1 MRSWMRGFLGATC
14 VAMLSACG
22 GGGSGGTPAATT
34 LGGTAAVG
42 APIVGGTVDVTCAGG
57 STLSTTSG
65 GTGAWQVTISGQTLP
80 CAIRI
85 SGGTVNAVANAT
97 SYHAVA
103 MAFGVANIT
112 PLTDLITAN
121 LAGAAPG
128 TWFSGLSGSTLRAI
142 TQNQID
148 TALANVRTAL
158 GLTTALNGAD
168 PITTA
173 FTAANG
179 NLLDDILEALA
190 AAGAAYGD
198 LLSRAQTGSFS
209 APVGFDF
216 QAAFTTVRAA
226 NAGSGGGGGG
236 NGGSCT
242 AGQTSLTYAGG
253 SNGGPHTDG
262 QVLCFTTISSTAL
275 VFPGKSLSN
284 PVQNTAVTAPFSA
297 YQFADGAF
305 IYEVILNNGALHE
318 INVSDASRFYGQW
331 TATPGGGSGGG
342 SGGLE
347 VSVLVNGVAG
357 ATFNLSNIP
366 APPDQ
371 ASFCSALA
379 SDSTFASIGTSGGG
393 TLVVTGCGFA
403 NNIGTVNATL
413 LGTIP
418 YVVTYRYQ

>member
-1 MRSWMRGFLGATC
+1 MRSWIRGFLGATC
-14 VAMLSACG
+14 VALLSACG
-22 GGGSGGTPAATT
+22 GGGSPAATPAATT

-57 STLSTTSG
+57 TALSTTSSS
-65 GTGAWQVTISGQTLP
+65 TGAWQVTISGQTLP

-97 SYHAVA
+97 SYHSVA
-103 MAFGVANIT
+103 MAFGIANIT

-128 TWFSGLSGSTLRAI
+128 TWFGGLSGSTLRAI

-190 AAGAAYGD
+190 AAGAAYAD
-198 LLSRAQTGSFS
+198 LLNNAQAGSFS

-216 QAAFTTVRAA
+216 QTAFTTVRAA
-226 NAGSGGGGGG
+226 NAGG
-236 NGGSCT
+236 GGSCT
-242 AGQTSLTYAGG
+242 AGQTSLTYAA
-253 SNGGPHTDG
+253 STSGGPHTDG
-262 QVLCFTTISSTAL
+262 QVICFTTISSTSL
-275 VFPGKSLSN
+275 VFPGKSLTN
-284 PVQNTAVTAPFSA
+284 PVQNNAVTAPFSA

-305 IYEVILNNGALHE
+305 TYEVVFNNGALHE
-318 INVSDASRFYGQW
+318 INVSDSSRFYGQL
-331 TATPGGGSGGG
+331 TASAGGSGGG

-347 VSVLVNGVAG
+347 ISVLVNGVAG
-357 ATFNLSNIP
+357 ATFNIPSIP
-366 APPDQ
+366 APQDQ

-379 SDSTFASIGTSGGG
+379 SDSTFASIGTAGGG
-393 TLVVTGCGFA
+393 TLVVTSCSYA